1 MELQH
6 LKVFGDDVSRSA
18 GLLVAHQLVVGLDD
32 VRELVCQIVLKRKT
46 HKQVNTKW
54 PKLLSFSEKIKNIS
68 LIICRH

>member
-1 MELQH
+1 
-6 LKVFGDDVSRSA
+6 VSRSA

-32 VRELVCQIVLKRKT
+32 VRELVCQIVLKRKA

-54 PKLLSFSEKIKNIS
+54 PKLSLSEKIKNIS